1 MPLYEYQCSKCGNV
15 FEVIQ
20 KFSDAPLK
28 KHQGC
33 GGKVEKLISA
43 SAFQLKGSGWYAT
56 DYARAGAKADGK
68 SEGKPDGKGEGKADK
83 GDGKGESKGESKSEP
98 KSESK
103 TSESKT
109 ESKPAP
115 AAKNE

>member
-20 KFSDAPLK
+20 KFSDTPLK

-43 SAFQLKGSGWYAT
+43 PSFQFKGTGWYAT
-56 DYARAGAKADGK
+56 DYPKSNAGAKT
-68 SEGKPDGKGEGKADK
+68 EGKDEG
-83 GDGKGESKGESKSEP
+83 

-103 TSESKT
+103 TDAKSEGKSETKSDSKTETESKSEAKK

-115 AAKNE
+115 ASKGD